1 MFWTGLWTGLLRVL
15 SAPQASSE
23 KSEHFPVQ
31 IAVGKTE
38 HLNVQN
44 VQNVNAE
51 LRKWK
56 KKKGR
61 KWNM

>member
-1 MFWTGLWTGLLRVL
+1 VL

-38 HLNVQN
+38 HLNV
-44 VQNVNAE
+44 NAV
-51 LRKWK
+51 RKGTENGGTVRSFRNRHGEMK
-56 KKKGR
+56 R
-61 KWNM
+61 HM